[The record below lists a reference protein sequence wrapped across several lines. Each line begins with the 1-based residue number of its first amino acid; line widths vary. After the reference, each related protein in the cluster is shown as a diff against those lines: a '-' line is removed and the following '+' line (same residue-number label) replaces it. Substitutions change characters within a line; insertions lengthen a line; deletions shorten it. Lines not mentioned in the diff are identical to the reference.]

1 MHMLIIFKCSLI
13 FMLSLL
19 LSILISKYYSR
30 DTSPV
35 ISLREGDLLAVQ
47 ASHILPVPRLGG
59 LAIFVG
65 FVVSA
70 FFAPQSIEYEV
81 QLIML
86 AATPLFVAGL
96 LEDIGY
102 HITPKG
108 RLLAAIF
115 SSLLTAIFLGFWLP
129 RFGFPAIDYYFSF
142 AIIGIPITLLVCSAL
157 SNAVNLI
164 DGVNGLAESSSA
176 VSFLGFM
183 LISYHAGQL
192 ELMIVAAMILA
203 AILGF
208 LALNFPRGLI
218 FLGDAGSYVLGH
230 LIAWIGILIMVR
242 IDNISPW
249 TVLLCAFWPAAD
261 TLLSIFRR
269 VWAKVPMMSA
279 DREHFHHVIM
289 DFLNKIPAFSGNINI
304 TNPLYTLVQLPFM
317 IFPAAI
323 GIYYYESPIQSF
335 AYFVIFMFLYVTAY
349 YSLKNIYKKL
359 Y

>member
-1 MHMLIIFKCSLI
+1 
-13 FMLSLL
+13 
-19 LSILISKYYSR
+19 
-30 DTSPV
+30 
-35 ISLREGDLLAVQ
+35 
-47 ASHILPVPRLGG
+47 
-59 LAIFVG
+59 
-65 FVVSA
+65 
-70 FFAPQSIEYEV
+70 
-81 QLIML
+81 
-86 AATPLFVAGL
+86 
-96 LEDIGY
+96 
-102 HITPKG
+102 
-108 RLLAAIF
+108 
-115 SSLLTAIFLGFWLP
+115 
-129 RFGFPAIDYYFSF
+129 
-142 AIIGIPITLLVCSAL
+142 
-157 SNAVNLI
+157 
-164 DGVNGLAESSSA
+164 
-176 VSFLGFM
+176 
-183 LISYHAGQL
+183 
-192 ELMIVAAMILA
+192 
-203 AILGF
+203 
-208 LALNFPRGLI
+208 
-218 FLGDAGSYVLGH
+218 
-230 LIAWIGILIMVR
+230 MVR